1 MIKKEKF
8 INLILSRL
16 IFACIS
22 IAFSSIASAG
32 DVEYDA
38 LYKIERQIISDKV
51 NEDGSSEEVEELTI
65 LVLSQLAVD
74 SKSQADID
82 YNSSLESVEVIDAY
96 TILPNGTKVPV
107 ADNAIRTVEDDI
119 SNGAAQFSDV
129 KHKVIIFPNVS
140 PGARTYYKV
149 KTTTHTPLFAKNY
162 FNRFVFSP
170 TVEYGYVEY
179 NFSHSPKIT
188 INVQSRGVNGG
199 RIDADSEGN
208 IRYRYTYSQNKIKIS
223 EPQQVS
229 YSDFSP
235 ALYFSSFSN
244 QIQFGDAYQS
254 TANDKQRVTPTV
266 QKLADQITKGIT
278 DPKQQAIALYNWV
291 TLEIRYVAVYI
302 GAGGVV
308 PHSADSIIKNRYGD
322 CKDHDTLLIALLKA
336 KGIEA
341 SSALINSGTA
351 YQVPDLPVLS
361 PFNHVITY
369 LPKWDVYIDSTL
381 ELARFGILSTA
392 EHDKPVILTALG
404 RLSRTP
410 IMTAENTQTISSVV
424 MKINSDGEVNGTSR
438 TTFKGVDDLRA
449 RYKYSDYVTVTKE
462 KMIKNHLAMFGE
474 TGEGKFIPTDPY
486 DLDRPFEVD
495 SEFKID
501 PITNIP
507 GHGALSIPVGL
518 SAGNF
523 KLIAFNK
530 PKDKFNYPY
539 ICSSGY
545 ISENY
550 WVEFPS
556 NVKVTGIPENVSHS
570 VDGATYDAT
579 YKLSNNVVEVLRVA
593 KFERPGMV
601 CKPTDLERWK
611 GFHKVV
617 QKDLRAQ
624 IFYQ

>member
-1 MIKKEKF
+1 MIKKEKLVNTIIGIF
-8 INLILSRL
+8 IFLTLSVDVVSL
-16 IFACIS
+16 AK
-22 IAFSSIASAG
+22 AG
-32 DVEYDA
+32 NGEYDA
-38 LYKIERQIISDKV
+38 LFKIERQVISDKV
-51 NEDGSSEEVEELTI
+51 NADGSSEEIEELTT
-65 LVLSQLAVD
+65 LVLSPLAVD

-82 YNSSLESVEVIDAY
+82 YNSSLESVEVIEAY
-96 TILPNGTKVPV
+96 TILPNGIKVPV

-119 SNGAAQFSDV
+119 SSGAAQFSDV

-140 PGARTYYKV
+140 PGSRTYYKV
-149 KTTTHTPLFAKNY
+149 KTITHTPLFAKNY

-170 TVEYGYVEY
+170 AVEYGYVEY
-179 NFSHSPKIT
+179 NFSHSPRIA
-188 INVQSRGVNGG
+188 INVQSRGVSGG
-199 RIDADSEGN
+199 KIDSDSEGN
-208 IRYRYTYSQNKIKIS
+208 IRYRFTYSQNNIKIS

-229 YSDFSP
+229 YSDFAP

-244 QIQFGDAYQS
+244 QIQFGNAYQS
-254 TANDKQRVTPTV
+254 TANEKQKVTPAV
-266 QKLADQITKGIT
+266 QKLADQITKGIS

-322 CKDHDTLLIALLKA
+322 CKDHDTLLISLLKA

-351 YQVPDLPVLS
+351 YQVPELPVLS

-369 LPKWDVYIDSTL
+369 LPKWDVYVDSTL
-381 ELARFGILSTA
+381 ELAPFGILSTA

-410 IMTAENTQTISSVV
+410 RMTAENTQTITSAI
-424 MKINSDGEVNGTSR
+424 MKINSDGEVSGTSR

-474 TGEGKFIPTDPY
+474 TGEGRFIPTDPY
-486 DLDRPFEVD
+486 DLDKPFEVD

-507 GHGALSIPVGL
+507 GRGALSIPVGL

-545 ISENY
+545 VEENY
-550 WVEFPS
+550 LVEFPS
-556 NVKVTGIPENVSHS
+556 NVKVTDIPKNVAHS

-579 YKLSNNVVEVLRVA
+579 YSLNGNVVEVKRMA

-617 QKDLRAQ
+617 QKDLRSQ

>member
-1 MIKKEKF
+1 MIKNEKPV
-8 INLILSRL
+8 NKL
-16 IFACIS
+16 IS
-22 IAFSSIASAG
+22 IFVLFTLTVGMASLAKAG
-32 DVEYDA
+32 DGEYDA
-38 LYKIERQIISDKV
+38 LFKVERQVISDKV
-51 NEDGSSEEVEELTI
+51 NADGSSEEIEELTT

-82 YNSSLESVEVIDAY
+82 YNSSLESVEVIEAY
-96 TILPNGTKVPV
+96 TILPNGTKIPV

-119 SNGAAQFSDV
+119 SSGAAQFSDV

-149 KTTTHTPLFAKNY
+149 KTINHTPLFSKNY

-170 TVEYGYVEY
+170 AVEYGYVEY
-179 NFSHSPKIT
+179 NFSHSPKIA
-188 INVQSRGVNGG
+188 INVQSRGVSGG
-199 RIDADSEGN
+199 KVDSDLEGN
-208 IRYRYTYSQNKIKIS
+208 TRYRYTYSQKNIKIS

-229 YSDFSP
+229 YSDFAP
-235 ALYFSSFSN
+235 AIYFSSFSN

-254 TANDKQRVTPTV
+254 TAREKQEVTPTV
-266 QKLADQITKGIT
+266 QKLADQITKGIS

-291 TLEIRYVAVYI
+291 SLEIRYVAVYI

-308 PHSADSIIKNRYGD
+308 PHSADSVIKNRYGD
-322 CKDHDTLLIALLKA
+322 CKDHDTLLISLLKA
-336 KGIEA
+336 KGIDA

-351 YQVPDLPVLS
+351 YQVPELPVLS

-369 LPKWDVYIDSTL
+369 LPKWDVYVDSTL
-381 ELARFGILSTA
+381 ELAPFGVLSSA
-392 EHDKPVILTALG
+392 EYDKPVILTALS

-410 IMTAENTQTISSVV
+410 RMTAENTQTVTSAF
-424 MKINSDGEVNGTSR
+424 MKITSDGEVVGSSHTS
-438 TTFKGVDDLRA
+438 FKGVDDLRA

-474 TGEGKFIPTDPY
+474 TGEGKFIPTNPY
-486 DLDRPFEVD
+486 NLDKPFEVD

-501 PITNIP
+501 PVTNIP
-507 GHGALSIPVGL
+507 GHGALSVPVGL

-545 ISENY
+545 VEENY
-550 WVEFPS
+550 LIEFPS
-556 NVKVTGIPENVSHS
+556 NVKVTDIPKNITQS

-579 YKLSNNVVEVLRVA
+579 YTLSGNLVKIKRVA

-611 GFHKVV
+611 GFHKIV
-617 QKDLRAQ
+617 QKDLRSQ
-624 IFYQ
+624 IFYE